1 MDVQV
6 KWMRICSIV
15 LSLLF
20 LPVVTKLFSQEYKY
34 EIGAATGISSYMGDA
49 NRTRLFLHPKIAGG
63 ALFRY
68 NINLQWAIKANI
80 LGGSIS
86 ANTAYSGNRFPMEQ
100 KETFQRSFADIGS
113 QIEFHFF
120 RYSSEYGYLGT
131 RPYTPYLFIG
141 MGGTVAAGKNSFYGV
156 NMPIGIGFKYKLK
169 NRINIGA
176 EISTRKL
183 FRDNFDVTKQTQGWS
198 LDAPFGIESSFLKNQ
213 DWYSFAMIYLTWDFG
228 LREDPCH

>member
-1 MDVQV
+1 
-6 KWMRICSIV
+6 
-15 LSLLF
+15 
-20 LPVVTKLFSQEYKY
+20 
-34 EIGAATGISSYMGDA
+34 
-49 NRTRLFLHPKIAGG
+49 
-63 ALFRY
+63 
-68 NINLQWAIKANI
+68 
-80 LGGSIS
+80 
-86 ANTAYSGNRFPMEQ
+86 
-100 KETFQRSFADIGS
+100 
-113 QIEFHFF
+113 
-120 RYSSEYGYLGT
+120 
-131 RPYTPYLFIG
+131 

>member
-1 MDVQV
+1 MVVQV
-6 KWMRICSIV
+6 KWTRIWSIALV
-15 LSLLF
+15 FLF
-20 LPVVTKLFSQEYKY
+20 IPAGVKLFSQEYKY

-49 NRTRLFLHPKIAGG
+49 NRTRSFHHPRIAGG

-86 ANTAYSGNRFPMEQ
+86 GNTAYSGNRFPMEQ
-100 KETFQRSFADIGS
+100 EETFQRSFADIGS

-120 RYSSEYGYLGT
+120 RYSREYGYLGA

-141 MGGTVAAGKNSFYGV
+141 MGGTLATGEKPFYGI
-156 NMPIGIGFKYKLK
+156 NLPIGLGFKYKIK
-169 NRINIGA
+169 SRINIGA
-176 EISTRKL
+176 EVSTRKL
-183 FRDNFDVTKQTQGWS
+183 FRDNLDVTKQSLGWS

-213 DWYSFAMIYLTWDFG
+213 DWYSFAMIYFTWDFG
-228 LREDPCH
+228 LREDPCR